1 MGQTSEILIIITIGA
16 PPNAAKDNA
25 VDIRV
30 EVGAPLSRGRRQTP
44 GLNKRCSPNDS
55 YASPSSRIINYIRAI
70 VPRLETGPPLSNTSN
85 LQNSQP
91 RRGTLRN
98 SRALPRIYL

>member
-1 MGQTSEILIIITIGA
+1 MEKFEFEKNINVFPGGFVSMGQTSEILIIITIGA

-25 VDIRV
+25 ADIRV

-55 YASPSSRIINYIRAI
+55 YASPAESSIIF
-70 VPRLETGPPLSNTSN
+70 EPLF
-85 LQNSQP
+85 
-91 RRGTLRN
+91 RG
-98 SRALPRIYL
+98 